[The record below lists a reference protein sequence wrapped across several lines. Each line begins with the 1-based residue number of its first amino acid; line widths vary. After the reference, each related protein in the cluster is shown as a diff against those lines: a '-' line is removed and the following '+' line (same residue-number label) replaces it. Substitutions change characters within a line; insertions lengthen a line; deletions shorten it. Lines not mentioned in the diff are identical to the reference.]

1 MFRIRGGLRSP
12 LGAVGLVLGLVGI
25 AGVGPGITEES
36 VRGIDQTVACEILVV
51 GGGLSG
57 VAATYEALLAGK
69 TVCLTE
75 MTDWLGGQI
84 SAQGTS
90 ALDERPRQRQL
101 WYFPRGYS
109 TLRERLITQAKN
121 PLPGDCWVSE
131 VCFLPQAGH
140 EIISQMLLEA
150 EKKGKGKLHLFL
162 NTVPKDLT
170 VQPVGKGQQIQTLQS
185 IQHQPTPNAPPL
197 NTFLLS
203 EILQD
208 LYTETDSAN
217 FTKTIIQF
225 APPPNRPWIVIEAT
239 ETGELLAL
247 ADLPY
252 KLGIDPVD
260 AQNPSASSKT
270 PYPYCPQAF
279 TYTFAMAATAEPQ
292 TYTKPEFYPQFEPFY
307 SFDLPRYAQE
317 PELVFTYRRIKSVKV
332 GQNFRSVTPGDI
344 SMQNWGGG
352 NDYGPGTPIDNWIY
366 TRAQLQAN
374 GQLNPGGWLGGIRT
388 DSLAGGEKLALGYFY
403 WLGGGTTDSKL
414 TEPKRPNPYLKYLS
428 GLDSPMGTVHGLSKF
443 PYVREGRR
451 LIGRYAS
458 GWPQG
463 FQVNEVDISRKDYA
477 KDPYYQTQLPPGMF
491 QDLAIGLGELQ
502 GLQVMTGELPI
513 ADMAWRTRARFYPDS
528 VGIGHYPIDFHPCM
542 LESPP
547 EKPGNIERPG
557 ERQGAAET
565 YPFQIPLRAMIP
577 PGIDNLLVTG
587 KNIAASHI
595 AAAAYRVQAYEWSAG
610 AGSGTTAAFVLERN
624 LLPPDLIQ
632 PLPLESKPLAQL
644 QQRLIAN
651 NNPIA
656 FPGMSI
662 FNNNWQAW
670 P

>member
-1 MFRIRGGLRSP
+1 M
-12 LGAVGLVLGLVGI
+12 AQN
-25 AGVGPGITEES
+25 ITC
-36 VRGIDQTVACEILVV
+36 DILVV
-51 GGGLSG
+51 GGGLAG

-75 MTDWLGGQI
+75 LTDWLGGQI
-84 SAQGTS
+84 SAQGTA
-90 ALDERPRQRQL
+90 ALDERPRQREL
-101 WYFPRGYS
+101 LYFPRGYN
-109 TLRERLITQAKN
+109 TLRQRLIAQAKN
-121 PLPGDCWVSE
+121 PRPGDCWVSE

-140 EIISQMLLEA
+140 EIISQMLTEA
-150 EKKGKGKLHLFL
+150 EKEGKGKLHLFL
-162 NTVPKDLT
+162 NTVPKELT
-170 VQPVGKGQQIQTLQS
+170 IQPVGNGEQIQTLRA
-185 IQHQPTPNAPPL
+185 IQHQPAANAPPL

-203 EILQD
+203 QILKD
-208 LYTETDSAN
+208 IYTETDSVN
-217 FTKTIIQF
+217 FMKKIIQF
-225 APPPNRPWIVIEAT
+225 TPPPNRPWIVIEAT
-239 ETGELLAL
+239 ETGELLGL

-260 AQNPSASSKT
+260 AQNPSSSSKT

-279 TYTFAMAATAEPQ
+279 TYTFAMEATATPQ
-292 TYTKPEFYPQFEPFY
+292 DYTKPEFYPQFEPFY
-307 SFDLPRYAQE
+307 SFDLPRYALE
-317 PELVFTYRRIKSVKV
+317 PELVFTYRRIHSAKV

-352 NDYGPGTPIDNWIY
+352 NDYGPGNATDNWIY
-366 TRAQLQAN
+366 TRAQLQAK
-374 GQLNPGGWLGGIRT
+374 GQLNPGGWLGGIRAE
-388 DSLAGGEKLALGYFY
+388 SLAGGENLALGYFY
-403 WLGGGTTDSKL
+403 WLWGGTTDSKL
-414 TEPKRPNPYLKYLS
+414 TEPKRPNPYLRYLS
-428 GLDSPMGTVHGLSKF
+428 GLDSPMGTAHGLSKF

-477 KDPYYQTQLPPGMF
+477 KDPYYQTQLPPELF
-491 QDLAIGLGELQ
+491 QDLSIGLGGLQ
-502 GLQVMTGELPI
+502 GLKVMTGELAI
-513 ADMAWRTRARFYPDS
+513 QDMAWRTRARLYPDS

-542 LESPP
+542 LKNPP

-577 PGIDNLLVTG
+577 PRIDNLIATG
-587 KNIAASHI
+587 KNIAVSHI

-610 AGSGTTAAFVLERN
+610 AGAGTAAAFVLKRN

-644 QQRLIAN
+644 QQHLIAN
-651 NNPIA
+651 DNPIA
-656 FPGMSI
+656 FPRMSI
-662 FNNNWQAW
+662 FNDNWQAW

>member
-1 MFRIRGGLRSP
+1 MRGVVRSAVKTLALSLGFWGINGFQALAWAEPLRT
-12 LGAVGLVLGLVGI
+12 I
-25 AGVGPGITEES
+25 K
-36 VRGIDQTVACEILVV
+36 QTVACEILVV
-51 GGGLSG
+51 GGGLAG

-75 MTDWLGGQI
+75 LTDWLGGQI

-101 WYFPRGYS
+101 LYFPRGYNI
-109 TLRERLITQAKN
+109 LRQGLITQARN
-121 PLPGDCWVSE
+121 PRPGDCWVSD

-140 EIISQMLLEA
+140 ELVTQMLQDA
-150 EKKGKGKLHLFL
+150 EKQGQGKLHLFL
-162 NTVPKDLT
+162 NTVVKDLT
-170 VQPVGKGQQIQTLQS
+170 IQFGGRGEQIQAVRA
-185 IQHQPTPNAPPL
+185 IQHQPAPQAPPL

-203 EILQD
+203 QVLKDI
-208 LYTETDSAN
+208 YTETDSAN
-217 FTKTIIQF
+217 FAKTIIELM
-225 APPPNRPWIVIEAT
+225 PPPTRPWIVIEAT

-252 KLGIDPVD
+252 KLGIDPLD
-260 AQNPSASSKT
+260 SQNPSASSQT

-279 TYTFAMAATAEPQ
+279 TYPFAMAATTAPQ
-292 TYTKPEFYPQFEPFY
+292 TYPEPEFYPQFQPFY
-307 SFDLPRYAQE
+307 SFDLPRYSQE
-317 PELVFTYRRIKSVKV
+317 PELVFTYRRIYSTQV
-332 GQNFRSVTPGDI
+332 GQNFRSVRPGDI
-344 SMQNWGGG
+344 SMQNWGSG
-352 NDYGPGTPIDNWIY
+352 NDYGPGTPTDNWLY
-366 TRAQLQAN
+366 TRAQLQAK
-374 GQLNPGGWLGGIRT
+374 GQLHPGGWLGGIRT
-388 DSLAGGEKLALGYFY
+388 ESLAGGEKLALGYFY
-403 WLGGGTTDSKL
+403 WLWGGTTDSKL
-414 TEPKRPNPYLKYLS
+414 TEPKRPNPYLKYLA
-428 GLDSPMGTVHGLSKF
+428 GLDSPMGTVHGLAKF

-451 LIGRYAS
+451 LVGRYAS

-463 FQVNEVDISRKDYA
+463 FQINEVDISRKDYA
-477 KDPYYQTQLPPGMF
+477 QDPYYQTQLPPGLF
-491 QDLAIGLGELQ
+491 SELAIGLGGLQ
-502 GLQVMTGELPI
+502 GLNVMLGELDI
-513 ADMAWRTRARFYPDS
+513 KNMAWRTRARLYPDS

-542 LESPP
+542 RESPP
-547 EKPGNIERPG
+547 EKPGNIEWPG
-557 ERQGAAET
+557 ERQGAADT

-577 PGIDNLLVTG
+577 PRIDNLLVTG
-587 KNIAASHI
+587 KNIAVSHI

-610 AGSGTTAAFVLERN
+610 AGAGTTAAFVLERN

-662 FNNNWQAW
+662 FNTNWQAW